1 MFRGV
6 LIEESLVG
14 RSALNLLHIVDTT
27 AVDVSSPAAGQPSRW
42 TVHTFEIDD
51 DQASAGADAL
61 ADDLAVGPWYVDFNN
76 GDRTY
81 VVFSGRVFTYVRG
94 DAAGLRA
101 AQTYGRDQGIP
112 ESQIDWAVPR

>member
-6 LIEESLVG
+6 LIEESLMG
-14 RSALNLLHIVDTT
+14 RSVLGLLHVVDTRV
-27 AVDVSSPAAGQPSRW
+27 VDVASPAAGQPNRW

-51 DQASAGADAL
+51 DDAAAVAEAL
-61 ADDLAVGPWYVDFNN
+61 ADDLASGPWYVDFNN
-76 GDRTY
+76 GDRSY

-101 AQTYGRDQGIP
+101 AQTHARDQGIP
-112 ESQIDWAVPR
+112 ESQIDWAVPS